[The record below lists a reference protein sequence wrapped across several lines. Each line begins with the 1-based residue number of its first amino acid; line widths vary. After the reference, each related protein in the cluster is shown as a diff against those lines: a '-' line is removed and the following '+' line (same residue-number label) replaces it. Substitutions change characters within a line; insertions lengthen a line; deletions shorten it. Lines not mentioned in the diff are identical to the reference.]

1 MPGTSQR
8 SRTHYRALPVAGH
21 RAPSRLPAFP
31 GCGAIGL
38 IGRSCG
44 MFLTFKWLE
53 GVGSFDWLVPVDDSA
68 KESMMAKQ
76 QVFEVSGMTCDGC
89 AA

>member
-1 MPGTSQR
+1 
-8 SRTHYRALPVAGH
+8 
-21 RAPSRLPAFP
+21 
-31 GCGAIGL
+31 
-38 IGRSCG
+38 